1 MTDVL
6 TSSELSPTR
15 LDDSSL
21 ATLFTEAHTINA
33 FAPTPVTDDQ
43 LTEIWN
49 LAKWAPTAMNVQPL
63 RVVYV
68 QSSEARRRLVDHM
81 DEGNRAKTLTAPAVA
96 LLAAD
101 SRFHEHIPQL
111 VPFKAEMREVLEQ
124 QEQAR
129 QQLASFNAALQ
140 AGYFILAVRAVG
152 LGAGPMLG
160 FDAAGMDAEFFPDGR
175 WSSTLVVNIG
185 HPAGEDAWY
194 PRLPRLEYDQVLR
207 WE

>member
-68 QSSEARRRLVDHM
+68 QSPEARRRLVDHM

>member
-68 QSSEARRRLVDHM
+68 QSPEARRRLVDHM

-129 QQLASFNAALQ
+129 QQLASFNTALQ

-194 PRLPRLEYDQVLR
+194 PRLPRLEHDQVLR

>member
-68 QSSEARRRLVDHM
+68 QSPEARRRLVDHM

-194 PRLPRLEYDQVLR
+194 PRLPRLEHDQVLR